1 MISGFASAAS
11 LNQRIRIS
19 GFESAASLESADSCY
34 RVNFQVS
41 DLFILMSVNSGLY
54 QSKNV

>member
-41 DLFILMSVNSGLY
+41 DLVILMSE
-54 QSKNV
+54 